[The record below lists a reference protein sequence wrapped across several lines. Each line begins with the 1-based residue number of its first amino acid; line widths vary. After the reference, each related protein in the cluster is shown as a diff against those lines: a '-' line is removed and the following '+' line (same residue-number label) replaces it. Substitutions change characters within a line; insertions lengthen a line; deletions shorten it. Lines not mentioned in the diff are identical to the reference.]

1 MVRKEGWQGGN
12 GPTVRKAG
20 RGKARKWERGYKG
33 EQATKW
39 QRRQV
44 SFSWATPGQMQLRGG
59 VHAAGNQPWV
69 GLSGSF
75 RVLRPEHTIFHRPRT
90 AALPKTSHSLF
101 FPEKHSITTL
111 HLKGG
116 GGRPLWN
123 SREIL
128 ATNVKKK
135 ANFFFRRL

>member
-101 FPEKHSITTL
+101 FPEKHPITTP

-116 GGRPLWN
+116 DGHSGIQGKFWPQP
-123 SREIL
+123 
-128 ATNVKKK
+128 
-135 ANFFFRRL
+135 